1 MFHLI
6 TLLVACR
13 RDPPQSRQTFLASP
27 RALKQI
33 GAILHLSHCS
43 VPCQRL
49 GHVDEALVARRQRN
63 AVYGKRLSPPDRHPK
78 SVDPTR
84 GEIADWY
91 TGIRLLSSDDG
102 YPALA
107 PVVEKNHYG
116 LAQRL
121 GVEVWDRY
129 ACLDAEIANVGGIGL
144 KLDYPQAVLL
154 AAAVPGLLG
163 VSPSPQL
170 GLPVAAILDVTCLL
184 VMIFH
189 Q

>member
-1 MFHLI
+1 MRF
-6 TLLVACR
+6 
-13 RDPPQSRQTFLASP
+13 
-27 RALKQI
+27 
-33 GAILHLSHCS
+33 
-43 VPCQRL
+43 
-49 GHVDEALVARRQRN
+49 
-63 AVYGKRLSPPDRHPK
+63 LSPVANAIRFTESDCRHPTPSE

-129 ACLDAEIANVGGIGL
+129 ACLDAEIANVGGVGL
-144 KLDYPQAVLL
+144 KLDYLQAVFL
-154 AAAVPGLLG
+154 AAAVPSLLG

-170 GLPVAAILDVTCLL
+170 S
-184 VMIFH
+184 
-189 Q
+189 